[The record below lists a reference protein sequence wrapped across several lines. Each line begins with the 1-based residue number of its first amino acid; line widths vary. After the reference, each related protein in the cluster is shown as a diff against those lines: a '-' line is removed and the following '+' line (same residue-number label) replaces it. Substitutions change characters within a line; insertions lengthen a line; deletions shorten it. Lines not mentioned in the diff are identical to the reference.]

1 MITGGNGVKV
11 IFIKN
16 KNNMSYSSRIKKT
29 INGAT
34 QEQHLV
40 FEHLK
45 DAIEHAKTTGCEVN
59 IYDNNND
66 QLIHVEAAPAV
77 EPVAEPVV
85 ESKPVVEPAV
95 ESIKKVIST
104 DKVATSKQK

>member
-1 MITGGNGVKV
+1 
-11 IFIKN
+11 
-16 KNNMSYSSRIKKT
+16 MSYSSRIKKT